1 MYVELNLSILYDTI
15 WILVKLLAPIIYV
28 HFLQFGLAEKPRKYV
43 HFLSKKSLFSIFLS
57 KINIDFDFS
66 IF

>member
-43 HFLSKKSLFSIFLS
+43 HFLSKNHYLVFFSQR
-57 KINIDFDFS
+57 
-66 IF
+66 